1 MRCDSILKG
10 GRGRGICGKEKAFNW
25 SAKCAVQISPIASCT
40 FVQIDERN
48 DQMHTV
54 VSSVRVIAGRQGG
67 FIALSPSLH
76 L

>member
-1 MRCDSILKG
+1 MRCDSMLNG
-10 GRGRGICGKEKAFNW
+10 CRDRGIRRVAESLNGCAER
-25 SAKCAVQISPIASCT
+25 AVQISPIAPCT

-54 VSSVRVIAGRQGG
+54 VSRCESPLGFRAG